1 MTAYLLTGHLMCQE
15 FDEALRQI
23 IPWLPL
29 RLGWPV
35 ASDIDIIFHSS
46 FASNPQVNEF
56 RKLNSRR
63 IEML

>member
-56 RKLNSRR
+56 R
-63 IEML
+63 